1 MIVYSLI
8 IVSIKEAERIELIE
22 KEQTS
27 QVITGFMKNWMDR
40 SNGHMDIL
48 RSHALRIRRGRG
60 TEEGM
65 KLSQITHTGG
75 GIQV

>member
-27 QVITGFMKNWMDR
+27 QVVTGFMKNWMDR
-40 SNGHMDIL
+40 SNGHMDMRTFPIF
-48 RSHALRIRRGRG
+48 SEVMHSES
-60 TEEGM
+60 EEGEGRRM
-65 KLSQITHTGG
+65 A
-75 GIQV
+75 